1 MKLCSIYTDVSDKIK
16 SVVFAKKIAEAEAEA
31 AAARKR
37 TIIIVCVCAG
47 IALVAAG
54 AAVGIYFLVKN
65 EAVKAKV
72 GEAKAKFGELT
83 DKVKSKFAKKEACEC
98 ECVEEAAEAVEEIA
112 E

>member
-31 AAARKR
+31 AAARKK
-37 TIIIVCVCAG
+37 TIIIVCVCVG

-54 AAVGIYFLVKN
+54 AAVGIYFLAKN

-72 GEAKAKFGELT
+72 SGIVE
-83 DKVKSKFAKKEACEC
+83 KVKSKLPCKKKAEDECCEC
-98 ECVEEAAEAVEEIA
+98 ECVEEAVEADAE
-112 E
+112 